1 LKSLRIQV
9 NKLSDFKRVDQWIV
23 CCILLHNVLN
33 GMNDAWDEIDEEDNK
48 ATDEELRIL
57 TTEQTTELN
66 MRVKVQNILLQWY
79 SMKHC

>member
-1 LKSLRIQV
+1 
-9 NKLSDFKRVDQWIV
+9 
-23 CCILLHNVLN
+23 
-33 GMNDAWDEIDEEDNK
+33 MNDAWDEIDEEDNK